1 MAKAPPI
8 KDVKPQPKTKK
19 TPELAGKFGGKQA
32 APFAKGKK
40 K

>member
-8 KDVKPQPKTKK
+8 KDVKPKPKTKE
-19 TPELAGKFGGKQA
+19 TPELAGKFGGKKA
-32 APFAKGKK
+32 NPFTKAKK